1 MDKRVEIIS
10 TVSRRRRWTIEEQV
24 AILDEASQPS
34 ASITAVAD
42 RHGISRNLI
51 YLWRRQAREGSM
63 PGVTVG
69 NGVSSFVAVRVGESI
84 DKSPQNVPQR
94 LPAQA
99 ERGRSRLVSS
109 GLIEIALSN
118 GRVVKVEESIDPGI
132 LARII
137 AALDGGA

>member
-10 TVSRRRRWTIEEQV
+10 TVARRRRWTIEEKV
-24 AILDEASQPS
+24 AILDEASQRR

-63 PGVTVG
+63 PGVTVS
-69 NGVSSFVAVRVGESI
+69 NGAASAFVAVQIADCTE
-84 DKSPQNVPQR
+84 KAPAQNAPQH
-94 LPAQA
+94 LPAPV
-99 ERGRSRLVSS
+99 GRRRS

-118 GRVVKVEESIDPGI
+118 GRVVKVEESIDPAT
-132 LARII
+132 LSRIV

>member
-10 TVSRRRRWTIEEQV
+10 TVARRRRWTIEEKV
-24 AILDEASQPS
+24 AILDEASQPR

-63 PGVTVG
+63 PGVTVS
-69 NGVSSFVAVRVGESI
+69 NGAQSPFVAVRVADSA
-84 DKSPQNVPQR
+84 DKAPAQNTPQR
-94 LPAQA
+94 LPALV
-99 ERGRSRLVSS
+99 GRRRS

-118 GRVVKVEESIDPGI
+118 GRVVKVEESIDPAT
-132 LARII
+132 LSRIV
-137 AALDGGA
+137 AALDGCT

>member
-10 TVSRRRRWTIEEQV
+10 TVARRRRWTIEEKV
-24 AILDEASQPS
+24 SILDEASQPGT
-34 ASITAVAD
+34 SITAVAD

-63 PGVTVG
+63 PGVTVS
-69 NGVSSFVAVRVGESI
+69 NGAQSPFVAVQVADRSPTQNAPQCLPVPVGRRR
-84 DKSPQNVPQR
+84 P
-94 LPAQA
+94 
-99 ERGRSRLVSS
+99 

-118 GRVVKVEESIDPGI
+118 GRVVKVEENIDPAT
-132 LARII
+132 LSRIV

>member
-10 TVSRRRRWTIEEQV
+10 TVARRRRWTIEEKV
-24 AILDEASQPS
+24 AILDEASQPR

-63 PGVTVG
+63 PGVMVS
-69 NGVSSFVAVRVGESI
+69 NGAQSPFIAVQVADRA
-84 DKSPQNVPQR
+84 DKVPGQNAPQR
-94 LPAQA
+94 LPVPV
-99 ERGRSRLVSS
+99 GRRRS

-118 GRVVKVEESIDPGI
+118 GRVVKVEESIDPAM
-132 LARII
+132 LSRIV

>member
-10 TVSRRRRWTIEEQV
+10 TVARRRRWTIEEKV
-24 AILDEASQPS
+24 AILDEASQPR

-63 PGVTVG
+63 PGVTVS
-69 NGVSSFVAVRVGESI
+69 NGAQSPFVAVQVADR
-84 DKSPQNVPQR
+84 SPTQKAPQR
-94 LPAQA
+94 LPVPV
-99 ERGRSRLVSS
+99 GRRRP

-118 GRVVKVEESIDPGI
+118 GRVVKVEESIDPAM
-132 LARII
+132 LSRIVS
-137 AALDGGA
+137 ALDGGT

>member
-10 TVSRRRRWTIEEQV
+10 TVARRRRWTIEEKV
-24 AILDEASQPS
+24 AILDDASQRR

-63 PGVTVG
+63 PGVTVS
-69 NGVSSFVAVRVGESI
+69 NGAASPFVAVQIADCTEKAPAQ
-84 DKSPQNVPQR
+84 DAPQH
-94 LPAQA
+94 LPAPV
-99 ERGRSRLVSS
+99 GRRRS

-118 GRVVKVEESIDPGI
+118 GRVVKVEESIDPAT
-132 LARII
+132 LSRIV

>member
-10 TVSRRRRWTIEEQV
+10 TVARHRRWTIEEKV
-24 AILDEASQPS
+24 TILDKASQPR

-63 PGVTVG
+63 PGVTVS
-69 NGVSSFVAVRVGESI
+69 NGAQSHFVAVRVADSA
-84 DKSPQNVPQR
+84 DKASAQNVPQR
-94 LPAQA
+94 LPAPV
-99 ERGRSRLVSS
+99 GRRRC

-118 GRVVKVEESIDPGI
+118 GAPSSQPGVLHSAGHI
-132 LARII
+132 GKLRHP
-137 AALDGGA
+137 L

>member
-10 TVSRRRRWTIEEQV
+10 TVAGRRRWTIEEKV
-24 AILDEASQPS
+24 AILDEASQPR
-34 ASITAVAD
+34 ASIAAIAD

-69 NGVSSFVAVRVGESI
+69 NGAQSPFVAVQVADRAE
-84 DKSPQNVPQR
+84 KAPQR
-94 LPAQA
+94 LPVPF
-99 ERGRSRLVSS
+99 GRRRP

-118 GRVVKVEESIDPGI
+118 GRVVKVEESIDPAM
-132 LARII
+132 LSRIV
-137 AALDGGA
+137 AALDGGT

>member
-10 TVSRRRRWTIEEQV
+10 TVARRRRWTIEEKV
-24 AILDEASQPS
+24 AILDDASQRR

-63 PGVTVG
+63 PGVTVS
-69 NGVSSFVAVRVGESI
+69 NGAASPFVAVQIADCTE
-84 DKSPQNVPQR
+84 KAPAQNAPQH
-94 LPAQA
+94 LPAPV
-99 ERGRSRLVSS
+99 GRRRS

-118 GRVVKVEESIDPGI
+118 GRVVKVEESIDPAT
-132 LARII
+132 LSRIV

>member
-10 TVSRRRRWTIEEQV
+10 TVARRRRWTIEEKV
-24 AILDEASQPS
+24 AILDEASQPG

-63 PGVTVG
+63 PGVTVS
-69 NGVSSFVAVRVGESI
+69 NGAPSPFVAVRVADGAEEA
-84 DKSPQNVPQR
+84 PARNVPQR
-94 LPAQA
+94 LPAPV
-99 ERGRSRLVSS
+99 GRRRP

-118 GRVVKVEESIDPGI
+118 GRVVKVEDNIDPAT
-132 LARII
+132 LSRIV
-137 AALDGGA
+137 AALDGCV

>member
-10 TVSRRRRWTIEEQV
+10 TVARRRRWTIEEKV
-24 AILDEASQPS
+24 SILDEASQPR

-63 PGVTVG
+63 PGVTVS
-69 NGVSSFVAVRVGESI
+69 NGAASSFVAVRVADRAE
-84 DKSPQNVPQR
+84 KAPAQNVPQR
-94 LPAQA
+94 LPAPV
-99 ERGRSRLVSS
+99 GRRRP

-118 GRVVKVEESIDPGI
+118 GRVVKVEESIDPST
-132 LARII
+132 LSRIV

>member
-10 TVSRRRRWTIEEQV
+10 TVARRRRWTIEEKV
-24 AILDEASQPS
+24 AILDEASQPR

-63 PGVTVG
+63 PGVTVS
-69 NGVSSFVAVRVGESI
+69 NGAQSPFVAVQVADRA
-84 DKSPQNVPQR
+84 PTQNAPQR
-94 LPAQA
+94 LPVPV
-99 ERGRSRLVSS
+99 GRRRT

-118 GRVVKVEESIDPGI
+118 GRVVKVEESIDPAM
-132 LARII
+132 LSRIV
-137 AALDGGA
+137 AALDGGT

>member
-10 TVSRRRRWTIEEQV
+10 TVARRRRWTIEEKV
-24 AILDEASQPS
+24 AILDEASQPR

-63 PGVTVG
+63 PGVTVS
-69 NGVSSFVAVRVGESI
+69 NGAPSSFVAVQVADSA
-84 DKSPQNVPQR
+84 DKAPPPRNVQQR
-94 LPAQA
+94 LPAA
-99 ERGRSRLVSS
+99 VGRRRS

-118 GRVVKVEESIDPGI
+118 GRVVKVEESIDPAT
-132 LARII
+132 LSRII
-137 AALDGGA
+137 AALDGAA

>member
-10 TVSRRRRWTIEEQV
+10 TVARRRRWTIEEKV
-24 AILDEASQPS
+24 AILDDASQRR

-51 YLWRRQAREGSM
+51 YLWRRQTREGSM
-63 PGVTVG
+63 PGVTVS
-69 NGVSSFVAVRVGESI
+69 NGAASPFVAVQIADCTE
-84 DKSPQNVPQR
+84 KAPAQNAPQH
-94 LPAQA
+94 LPAPV
-99 ERGRSRLVSS
+99 GRRRS

-118 GRVVKVEESIDPGI
+118 GRVVKVEESIDPAT
-132 LARII
+132 LSRIV